1 MGWVVGLDVH
11 KDTIAAAVLRP
22 TGDLAA
28 EATFDNT
35 SLGHVELH
43 TWITSKATDSRCGLE
58 PSGGVGHAAAAHLQ
72 RKGVDVVL
80 VPSRLSAREAARNR
94 RRGKTDPG
102 DAVAIARVV
111 QREDR
116 LPVFRHGDQHE
127 DLKLLVDYRDQLHHE
142 RTRVCN
148 RLHADL
154 AIAYPGYQRG
164 IGKALTSRRSLNK
177 VDELL
182 AADHSVRADL
192 DRQRL
197 ARLREIDAE
206 LKQVVIQLEVLIEAS
221 GSALV
226 DIVASV
232 PWSLRVCSARSATLG
247 GSRLLRRL
255 PPATAPHRSTRRRAA
270 TNATAST
277 AAATGGSIGRSTRS
291 LSPRHA
297 TNLEPPTTSPA
308 NALPAT
314 PVEEPYAASSAA
326 SPTSSTEPCSKTP
339 PDLTHR
345 S

>member
-43 TWITSKATDSRCGLE
+43 TWITNNATDPRCGLE

-221 GSALV
+221 GSTLV
-226 DIVASV
+226 DIVGISTVVA
-232 PWSLRVCSARSATLG
+232 A
-247 GSRLLRRL
+247 RLLGEVGDIRRF
-255 PPATAPHRSTRRRAA
+255 
-270 TNATAST
+270 
-277 AAATGGSIGRSTRS
+277 
-291 LSPRHA
+291 
-297 TNLEPPTTSPA
+297 
-308 NALPAT
+308 
-314 PVEEPYAASSAA
+314 
-326 SPTSSTEPCSKTP
+326 PTSSAFAAGNGTAPLDVSSGRNERHRLNRGGNRRINRALYTIAITQARHEPRAVDYLARK
-339 PDLTHR
+339 R
-345 S
+345 SSGHTRRGALRCLKRRLSDVIYRTMLEDAAGLDT

>member
-22 TGDLAA
+22 TGSVAA

-35 SLGHVELH
+35 EAGHAELH
-43 TWITSKATDSRCGLE
+43 DWITSNASDPRCGLE

-72 RKGVDVVL
+72 RNGIEVLL
-80 VPSRLSAREAARNR
+80 VPSRLSAREATRNR

-102 DAVAIARVV
+102 DAIAIARVV

-116 LPVFRHGDQHE
+116 LPAFRHGDEHE

-164 IGKALTSRRSLNK
+164 IGKALTSQRSLNK
-177 VDELL
+177 VDQLL

-197 ARLREIDAE
+197 ARLREIDTE
-206 LKQVVIQLEVLIEAS
+206 LKQVTIQLE
-221 GSALV
+221 ALV
-226 DIVASV
+226 EAAGSTLTQIVGISTVIA
-232 PWSLRVCSARSATLG
+232 A
-247 GSRLLRRL
+247 RLLGEVGDVRRFQSSSAFAANNGTAPLDASSGRNERHRLNRGGNRRVNRALYTIAITQARYEPRAVDYLARKRAAGHTRRGALRCLKRRL
-255 PPATAPHRSTRRRAA
+255 SDVIYRTMLEDATRLDT
-270 TNATAST
+270 
-277 AAATGGSIGRSTRS
+277 
-291 LSPRHA
+291 
-297 TNLEPPTTSPA
+297 
-308 NALPAT
+308 
-314 PVEEPYAASSAA
+314 
-326 SPTSSTEPCSKTP
+326 
-339 PDLTHR
+339 
-345 S
+345 

>member
-1 MGWVVGLDVH
+1 MTDRADLTAERADAPMHGRELVDDWIERLRQQLIQLEHDHRDLDAEL
-11 KDTIAAAVLRP
+11 DLWQAGSRPRELR
-22 TGDLAA
+22 D
-28 EATFDNT
+28 
-35 SLGHVELH
+35 
-43 TWITSKATDSRCGLE
+43 
-58 PSGGVGHAAAAHLQ
+58 
-72 RKGVDVVL
+72 
-80 VPSRLSAREAARNR
+80 
-94 RRGKTDPG
+94 
-102 DAVAIARVV
+102 AIARRSNHLAYTAIVSQEAWVAHLAERWGNRPTPGDVLGLHALVV
-111 QREDR
+111 LTAAHRER
-116 LPVFRHGDQHE
+116 ARHHGDQHE

-221 GSALV
+221 GSTLV

-255 PPATAPHRSTRRRAA
+255 PPATAPHRSTCRRAA
-270 TNATAST
+270 TNTTAST